1 MQPQATKQQKD
12 IYELIIKAKRQGFTD
27 EHIANL
33 IGVKTEE
40 IKNLREKLGIK
51 NTFKMVDTCAGEFKA
66 ETPYF
71 YSSYEQED
79 EVIPSKNKKV
89 LIIGS
94 GPIRIGQ
101 GIEFDYCCVH
111 GVFALKEEGIDAII
125 INNNPETVSTDFDVS
140 SRLYFESL
148 TLPFI
153 STIAGAKAVSSAIKN
168 RAEEVKSLGEWVK
181 SK

>member
-1 MQPQATKQQKD
+1 MQSQNSKQQKD
-12 IYELIIKAKRQGFTD
+12 IKELIIRAKKHGFLD
-27 EHIANL
+27 RHIANL
-33 IGVKTEE
+33 VGVKEQD

-79 EVIPSKNKKV
+79 EVVLSKNKKV

-111 GVFALKEEGIDAII
+111 GVFALREEGIDAII

-140 SRLYFESL
+140 SRLYDE
-148 TLPFI
+148 
-153 STIAGAKAVSSAIKN
+153 
-168 RAEEVKSLGEWVK
+168 KSCG
-181 SK
+181 